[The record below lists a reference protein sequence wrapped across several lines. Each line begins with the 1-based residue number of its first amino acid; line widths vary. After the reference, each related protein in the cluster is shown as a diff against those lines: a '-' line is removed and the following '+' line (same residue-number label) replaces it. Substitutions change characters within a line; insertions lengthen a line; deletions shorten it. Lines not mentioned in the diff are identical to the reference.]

1 MWARLSAK
9 PNKLG
14 LLGGMEPPEHN
25 DLSPDYLHRSLYE
38 DGQSA
43 LKKLGNALKD
53 FVRKHASPPI
63 GEGSEVEWM
72 KDFFSDPAG
81 DGVNLILRR
90 YRSQWKI

>member
-1 MWARLSAK
+1 MAWSCSG
-9 PNKLG
+9 N
-14 LLGGMEPPEHN
+14 EPIEHN
-25 DLSPDYLHRSLYE
+25 DLSPDYLPRSLYE

-53 FVRKHASPPI
+53 FARKHASPPI

-81 DGVNLILRR
+81 DGRI
-90 YRSQWKI
+90 